1 MRPDHTFV
9 LTDVDDERAETL
21 RLPEKS
27 ATPLKEI
34 IAQAQAAE
42 WRDLLNSSGS
52 LGLEADVIDRLCESA
67 PADLANRA
75 TLEELPRTLFRGLI
89 EITAQPTVF
98 VVDNDEFADRR
109 DQRAVTQALQPKEAV
124 REDLIDRIGRELSQD
139 KALMLG
145 GRIAFVPLR
154 AGAKQSQR
162 YEALTRRLLAQITS
176 TSISE
181 EALRDGPVLLVGET
195 GAGKTEQASAIHQ
208 ALIVRTGRTGSFV
221 PVNVAAISPSLL
233 ESRLRGHRRGSF
245 TGANESR
252 NGWFKDADEGTLFLD
267 EFQSAPAE
275 IQLQLLDLMRAVSDN
290 VRVSQIGDE
299 ANPSTYRVKLVLA
312 TNEPVEKL
320 RTEERLRVDLF
331 YRIRTLIEV
340 RPLRK
345 RISEETELLESLW
358 CLNRWR
364 SNAPWIDEGA
374 GDTPWG
380 DRDLRLAVAPALTSG
395 ARQVLSA
402 HDWPGNLREFER
414 VCFDVFW
421 EYDRT
426 SGMATDWTDMIGR
439 AMGLDAAAQ
448 HESLPAP
455 GSLDRAT
462 IDRLR
467 EAEQIL
473 IDCQFIVH
481 RAQPM
486 LAKLKLKSPRT
497 LKAFLS
503 ANRQFLVSALWQHDS
518 RARKLLDDGDG

>member
-1 MRPDHTFV
+1 
-9 LTDVDDERAETL
+9 
-21 RLPEKS
+21 
-27 ATPLKEI
+27 
-34 IAQAQAAE
+34 
-42 WRDLLNSSGS
+42 
-52 LGLEADVIDRLCESA
+52 
-67 PADLANRA
+67 
-75 TLEELPRTLFRGLI
+75 
-89 EITAQPTVF
+89 
-98 VVDNDEFADRR
+98 
-109 DQRAVTQALQPKEAV
+109 
-124 REDLIDRIGRELSQD
+124 
-139 KALMLG
+139 MLG

-181 EALRDGPVLLVGET
+181 TALRDGPALLVGET
-195 GAGKTEQASAIHQ
+195 GAGKTEQASAIHR
-208 ALIVRTGRTGSFV
+208 ALIARTGRTGRFV

-252 NGWFKDADEGTLFLD
+252 NGWFKEADEGTLFLD

-320 RTEERLRVDLF
+320 RTEARLRVDLF

-345 RISEETELLESLW
+345 RISEEAELLESLW

-364 SNAPWIDEGA
+364 SNAPWNDEGA
-374 GDTPWG
+374 SDTPWG
-380 DRDLRLAVAPALTSG
+380 DRDLRLAVAPALTIG

-439 AMGLDAAAQ
+439 AMGLDVAAQ
-448 HESLPAP
+448 HERLPAP

-473 IDCQFIVH
+473 IDCQFIVR

-503 ANRQFLVSALWQHDS
+503 ANRQFLLSPFWQHDS
-518 RARKLLDDGDG
+518 RARKLLDDRDG